1 MRPRKASGDSNDD
14 SGIMKTCCCCLDV
27 RVGTI
32 VLGFCHL
39 MIHIAGVI
47 VLTQMLTHPELYEE
61 SYFETYG
68 RSPRSADNSVA
79 LAIAFCSFII
89 TVLLI
94 YGAITRQP
102 SYLLPFFCLQVFDF
116 CVSLLGA
123 VGAVSYLPEI
133 KLILKSNSNFPYG
146 SEVDKMDNRTLLM
159 TVVFVSLIVLLIKAY
174 FITCVWSCYKILVNQ
189 MNVDL
194 ARTIMYHVDNDPEHQ
209 LLLPNYDEAV
219 KDTPKESPPP
229 YSTNRA
235 EP

>member
-1 MRPRKASGDSNDD
+1 M
-14 SGIMKTCCCCLDV
+14 DV
-27 RVGTI
+27 RIGTI

-39 MIHIAGVI
+39 MFHIAGVI
-47 VLTQMLTHPELYEE
+47 VLTQMLTHPEMYEE

-68 RSPRSADNSVA
+68 RSPQSADNSVA

-94 YGAITRQP
+94 YGSITRQP

-123 VGAVSYLPEI
+123 VGAISYLPEL
-133 KLILKSNSNFPYG
+133 KLVLKSNSNFPYG
-146 SEVDKMDNRTLLM
+146 NEVDQMDNRSLLM
-159 TVVFVSLIVLLIKAY
+159 TVVFVSLAVLLVKAY
-174 FITCVWSCYKILVNQ
+174 FITCVWSCYKILVNRA
-189 MNVDL
+189 NADL
-194 ARTIMYHVDNDPEHQ
+194 ARTIMYHVDNEEEHQ

-229 YSTNRA
+229 YSTTSVTT
-235 EP
+235 ES